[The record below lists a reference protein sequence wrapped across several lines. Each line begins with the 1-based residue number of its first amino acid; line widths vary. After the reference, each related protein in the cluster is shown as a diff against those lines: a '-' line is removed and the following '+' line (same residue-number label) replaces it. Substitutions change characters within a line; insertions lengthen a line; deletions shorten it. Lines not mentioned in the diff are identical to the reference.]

1 MKEYFVYGT
10 NLAETYHC
18 SLVGLQKEGEIVPCP
33 DYNMRMFGYQDP
45 GLQNRR
51 SIDIFPGLMYSGDPK
66 DLDLMQIIKGDY
78 KASK

>member
-1 MKEYFVYGT
+1 MDF
-10 NLAETYHC
+10 
-18 SLVGLQKEGEIVPCP
+18 
-33 DYNMRMFGYQDP
+33 DYNIRMFGYQDP

-51 SIDIFPGLMYSGDPK
+51 SIDLFPGLMYSGDPK